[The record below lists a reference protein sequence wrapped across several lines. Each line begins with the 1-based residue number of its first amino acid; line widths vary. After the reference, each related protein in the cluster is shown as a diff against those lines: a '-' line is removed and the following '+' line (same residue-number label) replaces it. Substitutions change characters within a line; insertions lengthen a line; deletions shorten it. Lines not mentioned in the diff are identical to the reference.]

1 VRNKWRAQG
10 VSEEAT
16 NPVRR
21 STRSARAVRGAGP
34 SPAPNQPTPRS
45 TVSARP
51 TLLATGLALF
61 GTFLLGACAREGVTE
76 PLVCELEARL
86 QPGEMLASAAPSNE
100 PGCGLLLP
108 SGLPG
113 TRYRVAILRPD
124 SAAPSS
130 TSSVTLSVEGL
141 GVAPADVVPLPVPNT
156 AQSGLAATDAPAA
169 TSFLPVSDVRDAT
182 GRFHEALRGSEEDM
196 VREIG
201 SDALLPTRA
210 GSGLLLSP
218 ALAFGPSPARREFDP
233 GTSCAA
239 ARSPRT
245 AFLLGENAVMAI
257 YQDSTEMPQAQ
268 IRADL
273 IQRMLSFYE
282 VHGRETVET
291 YFGTL
296 SDVDGNGRII
306 VVLTAQP
313 FTEPNVV
320 AYVWAGNFYAR
331 SSCPASDGAE
341 IVYLNPARVRSMA
354 TGEYTALGVLSHE
367 AQHLVSLYHRLART
381 RRLGSS
387 AFLSHPTWI
396 EEGRAEIAD
405 EVTSRRAWST
415 VFSGPAVNAVIGWD
429 QLRTRGFESSR
440 CCRPEAWGVAIEAAR
455 TIWYLSSQPN
465 ALVLK
470 PAGAIAEADIRNGG
484 WHFHR
489 WLGDAY
495 GRAHTAPRADAPLFR
510 ALTDSLT
517 ASGAPGLMQ
526 VLGKSFPQLL
536 DEFVATLMLHGT
548 GVQTP
553 VPGFSTYDFVSL
565 TASLFTGSSQPPGR
579 YPWPVTTTG
588 SGAAAIPARGLESA
602 SYSGS
607 IGPTGI
613 RIHDFIS
620 NGTGV
625 GARLN
630 VSSTVPMRIVVVR
643 LQ

>member
-1 VRNKWRAQG
+1 
-10 VSEEAT
+10 
-16 NPVRR
+16 
-21 STRSARAVRGAGP
+21 
-34 SPAPNQPTPRS
+34 
-45 TVSARP
+45 VSARP
-51 TLLATGLALF
+51 PRLVTGFALF
-61 GTFLLGACAREGVTE
+61 GSLLLGACAREGVTE
-76 PLVCELEARL
+76 PLVCEIEARL

-141 GVAPADVVPLPVPNT
+141 GVAPADVVPLPLP
-156 AQSGLAATDAPAA
+156 GLSTVDAPP
-169 TSFLPVSDVRDAT
+169 SSSLVPVSDVRDAT
-182 GRFHEALRGSEEDM
+182 GRFHETLRGSEEEM
-196 VREIG
+196 IREIG

-210 GSGLLLSP
+210 VSGLLLSP
-218 ALAFGPSPARREFDP
+218 ARAFGPSPVRLEFDP

-239 ARSPRT
+239 ARSART
-245 AFLLGENAVMAI
+245 AILLGENAVMAI
-257 YQDSTEMPQAQ
+257 YQDSTEIPQAQ
-268 IRADL
+268 IRDDL
-273 IQRMLSFYE
+273 IQRMLSFYQT
-282 VHGRETVET
+282 HGRETVET

-296 SDVDGNGRII
+296 SDVDGNGRVI

-320 AYVWAGNFYAR
+320 AYVWAGNFFAR

-341 IVYLNPARVRSMA
+341 IMYLNPSRVRSMA

-387 AFLSHPTWI
+387 AFLSHPTWM
-396 EEGRAEIAD
+396 EEGRAEVAD

-415 VFSGPAVNAVIGWD
+415 VSSGPAVNAVIGWD
-429 QLRTRGFESSR
+429 QLRTRGFEASR

-470 PAGAIAEADIRNGG
+470 PVGAIAEADIRNGG

-495 GRAHTAPRADAPLFR
+495 GGARTAPQADAPLFR

-536 DEFVATLMLHGT
+536 DQFVATLMLHGT
-548 GVQTP
+548 GVSTP

-565 TASLFTGSSQPPGR
+565 TASLFTASNQPAGR

-588 SGAAAIPARGLESA
+588 SGAGATLARGFESA

-613 RIHDFIS
+613 RIHEFVS

-625 GARLN
+625 GALLN